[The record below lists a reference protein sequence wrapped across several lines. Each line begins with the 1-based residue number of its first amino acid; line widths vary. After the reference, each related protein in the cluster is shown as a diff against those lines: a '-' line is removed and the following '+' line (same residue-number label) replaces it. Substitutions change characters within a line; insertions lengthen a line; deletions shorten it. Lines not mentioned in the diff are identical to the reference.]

1 MCNDKTKG
9 INVVDLSVRPM
20 RWDSANAI
28 AKRFGLAVGKVL
40 DDMSNELVA
49 YLKEISDTKEI
60 NVFGETEKIKAYSE
74 LEIQLLMSQLTNL
87 GISPAQILGLFR
99 IFEKYDPKF
108 KEVFDRFYPEVW
120 QNGYDEAYNY
130 MERFSKLQNPTAFLA
145 IPKVY
150 VLDRSSIFYQQF
162 VANGQ
167 NRITAALTKQF
178 YPQTMQI
185 IADGLNANRNWRG
198 IIADVRQGVGTGAKW
213 HWSRLVRTEMQIAYG
228 ETFNERYR
236 NAGIKY
242 VRLAEASTACP
253 ICVGAKGT
261 YIFDLPKPT
270 IPLHPNCRC
279 TYVPYFSLPKNVTP
293 INAPANFVPETI
305 LL

>member
-1 MCNDKTKG
+1 MCEKTKG
-9 INVVDLSVRPM
+9 INVVDMSVRPL
-20 RWDSANAI
+20 RWESANKI
-28 AKRFGLAVGKVL
+28 ARRFGLAVGKVL
-40 DDMSNELVA
+40 DAMSAELVA
-49 YLKEISDTKEI
+49 YLKEISNTKEDLSSDL
-60 NVFGETEKIKAYSE
+60 NQKIKAYSE

-99 IFEKYDPKF
+99 IFEKYDSKF
-108 KEVFDRFYPEVW
+108 KEVFESFYPEIW

-130 MERFSKLQNPTAFLA
+130 IERFTKLQNPAAFLA

-150 VLDRSSIFYQQF
+150 ILDKNSLIYLNF
-162 VANGQ
+162 VATGQ
-167 NRITAALTKQF
+167 QRITAALTKQF

-185 IADGLNANRNWRG
+185 ISNGLTANRNWKQ

-228 ETFNERYR
+228 NTFDERYR

-242 VRLAEASTACP
+242 VKLVVASTACP
-253 ICVGAKGT
+253 ICTGAQGL
-261 YIFDLPKPT
+261 YVFNLARPT

-279 TYVPYFSLPKNVTP
+279 TYVPFFSLPKNAMP
-293 INAPANFVPETI
+293 INAPEGFQDLGEI
-305 LL
+305 L